1 LLENVILDRK
11 PQFAAELI
19 KELNEMLG
27 IETKLLTA
35 FYLQT
40 DGQIKRTN
48 QGLEQYLII
57 HPLKST
63 MDES

>member
-1 LLENVILDRK
+1 
-11 PQFAAELI
+11 
-19 KELNEMLG
+19 MLG
-27 IETKLLTA
+27 IETKLLIA
-35 FYLQT
+35 FYLQI

-48 QGLEQYLII
+48 QELEQYLII